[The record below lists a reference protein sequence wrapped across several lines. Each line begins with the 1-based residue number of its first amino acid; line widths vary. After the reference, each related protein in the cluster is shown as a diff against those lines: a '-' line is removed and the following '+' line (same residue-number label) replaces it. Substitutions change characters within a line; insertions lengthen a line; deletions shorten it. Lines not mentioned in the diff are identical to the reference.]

1 MLSDDRLAQRATR
14 GDRQAFA
21 AIYRRHHQGLYRF
34 CLAILGNPQDAQDAL
49 QNTMVKVLRS
59 LPGEERD
66 VRLKPWLYRI
76 AHNESVELLRRRRPT
91 AQIDVEQAAPTAHLA
106 ETAETRERLRS
117 LIADLEQLPERQ
129 RGALVM
135 RELAGL
141 SFEEIGAALGASG
154 AVARQTVYEARL
166 NVRQMEEG
174 REMSCDAVTRAL
186 SDGDGRVAR
195 RRDIRAHLR
204 TCESCRSFRDAV
216 AGRRRDFA
224 ALAPLPAAASI
235 GLLNGILGGH
245 AGSSAGGLTGV
256 LSGGAGKAALGGS
269 ALAKSAATVAVV
281 AAVGIS
287 AADRSHLIHVF
298 PPGGGGS
305 PAARESRPLPAVG
318 GSNVPADSNAAHR
331 DGQAVR
337 RAAVGAAAKAQR
349 RHPGLRGAVDAGG
362 RRGDGAAG
370 TESSPGAMPPGAAA
384 AHGHQP
390 HAKTPPAAA
399 SAGQQ
404 TAASHGGGR
413 SHGAAQAGSHG
424 GAAHHGAPPRHG
436 PSSHPSHPAPASQGA
451 GKGAATQPAPASP
464 STPDPA
470 GAIPAPTAGQG
481 G

>member
-1 MLSDDRLAQRATR
+1 
-14 GDRQAFA
+14 
-21 AIYRRHHQGLYRF
+21 
-34 CLAILGNPQDAQDAL
+34 
-49 QNTMVKVLRS
+49 MVKVLRS

-91 AQIDVEQAAPTAHLA
+91 AQIDVEQAVPTAPLA
-106 ETAETRERLRS
+106 ETAEIRERLRS

-141 SFEEIGAALGASG
+141 GFEEIGAALGTSG

-166 NVRQMEEG
+166 SVRQMEEG
-174 REMSCDAVTRAL
+174 REMSCHAVTRAL
-186 SDGDGRVAR
+186 SDGDGRIAR

-216 AGRRRDFA
+216 ASRRRDFA
-224 ALAPLPAAASI
+224 ALAPLPAAASV

-245 AGSSAGGLTGV
+245 AGSSAGGLTGM
-256 LSGGAGKAALGGS
+256 LGGGAGKAALGGS
-269 ALAKSAATVAVV
+269 ALAKTAATVAVV

-298 PPGGGGS
+298 PRGGGGS
-305 PAARESRPLPAVG
+305 PATRENRPLPAGG
-318 GSNVPADSNAAHR
+318 GSNAPADSNAAHR

-349 RHPGLRGAVDAGG
+349 RHPGLRGAANAGG
-362 RRGDGAAG
+362 QGSDGPAG
-370 TESSPGAMPPGAAA
+370 IESSPGVMPPGAAA
-384 AHGHQP
+384 HGHEP
-390 HAKTPPAAA
+390 HAKAPPVAA

-413 SHGAAQAGSHG
+413 SHGASQAGSHG
-424 GAAHHGAPPRHG
+424 GAAHPSSPPRHA
-436 PSSHPSHPAPASQGA
+436 PSGHPSHQSHPSQPAAASQGA
-451 GKGAATQPAPASP
+451 AKGAATQPAPASP

-470 GAIPAPTAGQG
+470 AAIPAPTAGQG
-481 G
+481 E